1 MKSLS
6 KQDMEYFKGKSIIIA
21 MPTYNEEK
29 NIATVVN
36 DAFSVLKKITN
47 KYGVLVVN
55 DGSSDSTGKVL
66 ENLKKKHPGKLKVI
80 HFQKNKGV
88 GEANHLIYKTVK
100 GDILFWN
107 ASDNQI
113 HMDEIFTM
121 LPHIKNNDIVVG
133 ERVHRADNW
142 LRRFMSG
149 CFSLALRIRFGLP
162 VKDLDSVKVFR
173 IDVFKK
179 IKPESKTA
187 FIETEILIRA
197 KKKGL
202 RIIEVPIK
210 HYPRL
215 KGKAKGVKLRIII
228 PQLKQM
234 FKAIFTRW

>member
-1 MKSLS
+1 MKSLTT
-6 KQDMEYFKGKSIIIA
+6 KDKEYFKGKTIMIA

-29 NIATVVN
+29 NIGIVVR
-36 DAFSVLKKITN
+36 DAFNVLKKITPN
-47 KYGVLVVN
+47 HGVLVFN
-55 DGSSDSTGKVL
+55 DGSTDSTGKVL
-66 ENLKKKHPGKLKVI
+66 ENLKKKYSKLKVI
-80 HFQKNKGV
+80 HIPKNKGV
-88 GEANHLIYKTVK
+88 GNANNVIYKSVK

-121 LPHIKNNDIVVG
+121 LPHIKDNDIVVG
-133 ERVHRADNW
+133 NRVHRADNW
-142 LRRFMSG
+142 LRRLMSG

-162 VKDLDSVKVFR
+162 VKDIDSVKIFR

-215 KGKAKGVKLRIII
+215 SGKAQGVRLRIII